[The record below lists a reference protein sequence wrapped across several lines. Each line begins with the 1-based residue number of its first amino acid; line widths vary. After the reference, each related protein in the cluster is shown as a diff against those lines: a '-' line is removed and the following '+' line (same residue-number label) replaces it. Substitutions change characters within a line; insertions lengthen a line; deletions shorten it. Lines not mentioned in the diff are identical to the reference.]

1 MQFQGFFVGQ
11 DKKMQLKNKKKTKVR
26 EGCLDEVFFTNNF
39 HLQAVKIISCLLP
52 NQIHIFLITRFF

>member
-26 EGCLDEVFFTNNF
+26 DGCLEVFTNSF
-39 HLQAVKIISCLLP
+39 HLQAVTIISCDTAQ
-52 NQIHIFLITRFF
+52 NAQFLDSGTPRC